1 MADSTPTNTQT
12 LHATLP
18 LQAAGRRLDAVL
30 AEQFNGFSRSQIQQ
44 WIKSGKVVLDG
55 LAVLKPNHK
64 VLGGERVELTAE
76 FKPQVH
82 FAPQPVPLEIV
93 HEDEEILVINKAA
106 GQVVHPGAGNPDG
119 TLLNGLLY
127 HAPDLEKLPR
137 AGIVHRL
144 DKETTGLMVV
154 AKTPRAQN
162 SLIEQLS
169 KRTVERVY
177 DALVQGE
184 LIAGGTVEK
193 NIGRHPKDRKR
204 MAALDVGGKPAV
216 THYRVHERFRGFT
229 HVRCKLETGR
239 THQIRVHMALIG
251 HPLLGDPVYGGRLR
265 IPKGMAPAIIEQL
278 RAFRRQALHAGRLS
292 FIHPATGQ
300 TVTFSAPIPDDMA
313 FVIDLLRDD
322 LDLSQVGEAAY
333 DEWDYDEGVDVAWVT
348 DDGQMLEWE

>member
-1 MADSTPTNTQT
+1 MADNAPTETQT
-12 LHATLP
+12 LQTTLP
-18 LQAAGRRLDAVL
+18 LSAAGRRLDAVL
-30 AEQFNGFSRSQIQQ
+30 AEQFGGFSREQIKQ
-44 WIKSGKVVLDG
+44 WIKAGKVALDG
-55 LAVLKPNHK
+55 LPVLKPNHK
-64 VLGGERVELTAE
+64 VLGGEQVVLTAE
-76 FKPQVH
+76 FKPQVSY
-82 FAPQPVPLEIV
+82 APQPVPLDIV
-93 HEDEEILVINKAA
+93 HEDDDILVINKAA

-119 TLLNGLLY
+119 TILNGLLH
-127 HAPDLEKLPR
+127 HAPELEKLPR

-177 DALVQGE
+177 DAIVQGE

-265 IPKGMAPAIIEQL
+265 IPKGMAPEFIEQL

-292 FIHPATGQ
+292 FIHPASGEPVSFT
-300 TVTFSAPIPDDMA
+300 APIPEDMA
-313 FVIDLLRDD
+313 FIIDVLRDD
-322 LDLSQVGEAAY
+322 LDVWQTEQTEF
-333 DEWDYDEGVDVAWVT
+333 DEWDYDDGVDVAWVT
-348 DDGQMLEWE
+348 DDGQTLDWE